1 MSATFRTCLP
11 ALCLAGGLIF
21 GGCTETFEPFQE
33 NERYFSIY
41 GYLDAA
47 ADTQFVA
54 VTPLRKLVSADAG
67 AIDDAVMLENLETGE
82 TIRWRDSLFRF
93 SNGSVGHV
101 FWSKE
106 RVEPGGRY
114 LFTVTRSDGA
124 TTATTVRM
132 PAPFPDPELRTN
144 LIPFSPLPP
153 PRLQN
158 IGLPGMEKLVD
169 FRIVYTLRTAEG
181 GVSDPVTLSYV
192 DQVRPGGEDRLALSF
207 DAYGDVAALFP
218 GSCPEALSATVI
230 VGGGTSD
237 WPDFFRLDDEML
249 TDPDLTGDVR
259 NGMGFLGGAIRWERP
274 WPGLVVLLAGRRG
287 QCLGQ
292 RR

>member
-1 MSATFRTCLP
+1 MRTNIRNGLL
-11 ALCLAGGLIF
+11 AACLAGGLIF

-33 NERYFSIY
+33 NDLYFSIY

-54 VTPLRKLVSADAG
+54 VTPLRKFVSADA
-67 AIDDAVMLENLETGE
+67 APIDAAVMLEHLETGR
-82 TIRWRDSLFRF
+82 TTSWRDSLFRF
-93 SNGSVGHV
+93 SNGSVGYV

-106 RVEPGGRY
+106 PVEPGHNYR
-114 LFTVTRSDGA
+114 FTVTRSDGA
-124 TTATTVRM
+124 TSTTTVRM
-132 PAPFPDPELRTN
+132 PPAFPDPELRTN

-158 IGLPGMEKLVD
+158 IGLLGIEKLVD
-169 FRIVYTLRTAEG
+169 LRIVYTLRTEEG

-192 DQVRPGGEDRLALSF
+192 DKVRPGSGNRMGLSF
-207 DAYGDVAALFP
+207 DAYEDVRSLFP
-218 GSCPEALSATVI
+218 GNCPQVLTATVI
-230 VGGGTSD
+230 AGGGTSD

-249 TDPDLTGDVR
+249 ADPNLTGNIR

-274 WPGLVVLLAGRRG
+274 WPGLVVLLGGRRG
-287 QCLGQ
+287 QCLS
-292 RR
+292 RRR

>member
-1 MSATFRTCLP
+1 MRTNIRNSLL
-11 ALCLAGGLIF
+11 AACLAGGLIF
-21 GGCTETFEPFQE
+21 GGCTEAFEPFQE
-33 NERYFSIY
+33 NDLYFSIY

-67 AIDDAVMLENLETGE
+67 PIDAAVMLEHLETGR
-82 TIRWRDSLFRF
+82 TTSWRDSLFRF

-106 RVEPGGRY
+106 PVEPGHNYR
-114 LFTVTRSDGA
+114 FTVTRSDGA

-132 PAPFPDPELRTN
+132 PASFPDPELRTN

-158 IGLPGMEKLVD
+158 IGLLGIEKLVD
-169 FRIVYTLRTAEG
+169 LRIVYTLRTEEG

-192 DQVRPGGEDRLALSF
+192 DKMRRSSENRLGLAF
-207 DAYGDVAALFP
+207 DAYEDVNSLFA
-218 GSCPEALSATVI
+218 GSCPQVLTATDI

-249 TDPDLTGDVR
+249 ADPDLTGDIR

-274 WPGLVVLLAGRRG
+274 WSGLVVLLGGRRG
-287 QCLGQ
+287 QCLG
-292 RR
+292 RRR

>member
-1 MSATFRTCLP
+1 MPATFRTCLP
-11 ALCLAGGLIF
+11 ALCLAGGLLF
-21 GGCTETFEPFQE
+21 GGCAETFDPFQE
-33 NERYFSIY
+33 TDRYFSIY

-54 VTPLRKLVSADAG
+54 VAALRQVVTPDADPL
-67 AIDDAVMLENLETGE
+67 DAAVALQNLETGE
-82 TIRWRDSLFRF
+82 TTRWRDSLFRF

-106 RVEPGGRY
+106 AVQPGGRY

-124 TTATTVRM
+124 SSSATVRM
-132 PAPFPDPELRTN
+132 PAAFPDPDLRTN

-158 IGLPGMEKLVD
+158 IGLRGIEKLVD
-169 FRIVYTLRTAEG
+169 LRIVYTLRTAEG
-181 GVSDPVTLSYV
+181 GVSEPITLSYV
-192 DQVRPGGEDRLALSF
+192 DQARPSGEDRLALVF
-207 DAYGDVAALFP
+207 DAYGDIAALFP

-230 VGGGTSD
+230 AGGGTSD

-249 TDPDLTGDVR
+249 ADPDLTDQVR

-274 WPGLVVLLAGRRG
+274 WPGLVVLLGGRRA
-287 QCLGQ
+287 QCLA
-292 RR
+292 RRR